1 MRAMVAHSS
10 ERTRRAPRS
19 QRGFTLLEVII
30 ALSILSISL
39 VVLLQAQGA
48 ALEGAGRSRDMTVAA
63 LLLRS
68 KMVDIEKR
76 LFHDGFTL
84 ATEEDDGDF
93 RDDEHPEIKWRSRI
107 SEVTLDITAL
117 TSICG
122 VLPKVPGTESKG
134 DDDGKDQK
142 VDCEQQLTNLGSML
156 APYTEELG
164 RSMRAVELLVT
175 WPVGRY
181 EESMS
186 VRTLL
191 TRDDFNTEQETDA
204 AKAQGSMNSA
214 LGGQGAQGG
223 TTAGSTTSGST
234 TPGTTP
240 AVR

>member
-1 MRAMVAHSS
+1 MAANTPRVQLRHNIG
-10 ERTRRAPRS
+10 RS

-39 VVLLQAQGA
+39 VVLLQAQSA

-68 KMVDIEKR
+68 KIIDIEKR

-84 ATEEDDGDF
+84 NTEEDDGDF
-93 RDDEHPEIKWRSRI
+93 REEDHPEIKWRSRI
-107 SEVTLDITAL
+107 SEVKLDITAL

-122 VLPKVPGTESKG
+122 VLPAVPAADGKQ
-134 DDDGKDQK
+134 DDTKDQK
-142 VDCEQQLTNLGSML
+142 TDCESQLSTLGVML
-156 APYTEELG
+156 SPYTEELG

-175 WPVGRY
+175 WPEGRY

-204 AKAQGSMNSA
+204 AKAQNAAM
-214 LGGQGAQGG
+214 GGAGAAAQGAAGASGNMG
-223 TTAGSTTSGST
+223 TSTRGNV
-234 TPGTTP
+234 TP
-240 AVR
+240 AVP

>member
-1 MRAMVAHSS
+1 MP
-10 ERTRRAPRS
+10 RR

-39 VVLLQAQGA
+39 VALLQAQGS
-48 ALEGAGRSRDMTVAA
+48 ALESAGRSRDMTVAA

-68 KMVDIEKR
+68 KMIDIEKK
-76 LFHDGFTL
+76 LFHDGFSL
-84 ATEEDDGDF
+84 NTEEDDGDF
-93 RDDEHPEIKWRSRI
+93 GDEEHPEIKWRSRI
-107 SEVTLDITAL
+107 SEVKLDITSL

-122 VLPKVPGTESKG
+122 VMPQVPGAEAKG

-142 VDCEQQLTNLGSML
+142 ADCEQQLTNLGTML

-164 RSMRAVELLVT
+164 RSMRAVELLVS

-186 VRTLL
+186 VRTML

-204 AKAQGSMNSA
+204 AKSQNA
-214 LGGQGAQGG
+214 LMGGAGAAGAAGG
-223 TTAGSTTSGST
+223 TSTTTAGATTSGT
-234 TPGTTP
+234 TTTP
-240 AVR
+240 AVQ

>member
-1 MRAMVAHSS
+1 MTWPHKAPSRCRLRATA
-10 ERTRRAPRS
+10 AQ
-19 QRGFTLLEVII
+19 QRGFSLLEVII

-48 ALEGAGRSRDMTVAA
+48 ALDGAGRSRDMTVAA

-68 KMVDIEKR
+68 KMVDIEKK

-84 ATEEDDGDF
+84 STEEDEGDF
-93 RDDEHPEIKWRSRI
+93 RDEAHPDVKWRSRI
-107 SEVTLDITAL
+107 SEVKLDISSL

-122 VLPKVPGTESKG
+122 VLPQAAATA
-134 DDDGKDQK
+134 GKQADKDERQDQK
-142 VDCEQQLTNLGSML
+142 TDCEQQLTNLGAML
-156 APYTEELG
+156 EPFTEELG
-164 RSMRAVELLVT
+164 RSMRAVELRVS

-204 AKAQGSMNSA
+204 AKAQNSINSA
-214 LGGQGAQGG
+214 QNGQAAGALQ
-223 TTAGSTTSGST
+223 
-234 TPGTTP
+234 P
-240 AVR
+240 APADASAVH

>member
-1 MRAMVAHSS
+1 MPNSSSPKAPAKRA
-10 ERTRRAPRS
+10 

-68 KMVDIEKR
+68 KMVDIEKK

-84 ATEEDDGDF
+84 STEEDDGDF
-93 RDDEHPEIKWRSRI
+93 RDEDHPEVKWRSRI

-122 VLPKVPGTESKG
+122 VLPQAAGGEAKSDE
-134 DDDGKDQK
+134 DHKDQK
-142 VDCEQQLTNLGSML
+142 VDCEQQLTNLGAML

-204 AKAQGSMNSA
+204 AKAQGGLNGA
-214 LGGQGAQGG
+214 LGGRGGLQGASAPPQ
-223 TTAGSTTSGST
+223 AA
-234 TPGTTP
+234 TP
-240 AVR
+240 AVP